1 MVAESAIVSGF
12 IPLEEHTS
20 IQCAITYDAVFNSV
34 FGVWSSFPNLSQA
47 DAGVSNYPQLT

>member
-20 IQCAITYDAVFNSV
+20 TQCAITYDVVF
-34 FGVWSSFPNLSQA
+34 SSGPS
-47 DAGVSNYPQLT
+47 AGQPAGCATL